1 MGLAACSAQPIK
13 ELTDTKQQ
21 KFSNFAAVILACA
34 PWFAVASEAS
44 FNLREIAPG
53 IFVHQGKMVAERT
66 PANMG
71 DQANIGFI
79 VGSKCVAT
87 LDAGGS
93 MKLGLLLR
101 EAIRKT
107 TDKPICYVINS
118 HVHPD
123 HMFGNAAFKADGVT
137 FIGHER
143 LAKAAAARNSNYSN
157 SLKRDLG
164 EVAIGSEL
172 TPPSTI
178 IKAGEALD
186 LDLGGRMLKIQAW
199 PVGHTDNDVSVFDE
213 QTQTLW
219 LSDLLFIDHVP
230 AMDGSIPGWL
240 KVIAELKKIPAKL
253 VIPGHGPATAPW
265 PSAIEPEQ
273 RYLAKVADGVRK
285 ALRDKQT
292 IQDAI
297 ENVAWDEKDKWQH
310 FENFHRR
317 TVTAT
322 YAELEWEE

>member
-1 MGLAACSAQPIK
+1 M
-13 ELTDTKQQ
+13 TKLCQ
-21 KFSNFAAVILACA
+21 FVLIIFAAVPVLAGDMG
-34 PWFAVASEAS
+34 
-44 FNLREIAPG
+44 FNLKEVAPG
-53 IFVHQGKMVAERT
+53 IFVHQGQMVVERT

-79 VGSKCVAT
+79 VGDKCVAT

-93 MKLGLLLR
+93 MKVGLMLR
-101 EAIRKT
+101 EAIKKT
-107 TDKPICYVINS
+107 TPKPICYVINS

-123 HMFGNAAFKADGVT
+123 HMFGNPAFKADNVT

-143 LAKAAAARNSNYSN
+143 LAKGAAARSNNYTN

-164 EVAIGSEL
+164 DVAEGSEL
-172 TPPSTI
+172 TPPTKTV
-178 IKAGEALD
+178 KAGETLD
-186 LDLGGRMLKIQAW
+186 LDLGGRILKIQAW
-199 PVGHTDNDVSVFDE
+199 PVGHTDNDISVLDE

-240 KVIAELKKIPAKL
+240 KVIADLKKIPAKM
-253 VIPGHGPATAPW
+253 VIPGHGPITAPW
-265 PSAIEPEQ
+265 PSAIEPEE

-285 ALRDKQT
+285 ALKDKQT
-292 IQDAI
+292 IQEAI
-297 ENVAWDEKDKWQH
+297 EGVAWDEKDKWIQ
-310 FENFHRR
+310 FEQFHRR
-317 TVTAT
+317 TITAT

>member
-1 MGLAACSAQPIK
+1 MKKLSQ
-13 ELTDTKQQ
+13 
-21 KFSNFAAVILACA
+21 FAAVILACT
-34 PWFAVASEAS
+34 PWFAVASEAP
-44 FNLREIAPG
+44 FNLKEVAPG
-53 IFVHQGKMVAERT
+53 IFVHQGQMVAERT

-79 VGSKCVAT
+79 VGEKCVAT
-87 LDAGGS
+87 LDTGGS
-93 MKLGLLLR
+93 MKVGLLLR
-101 EAIRKT
+101 AAIKKT
-107 TDKPICYVINS
+107 TDKPVCYVINS

-123 HMFGNAAFKADGVT
+123 HMFGNAAFKADKVT

-164 EVAIGSEL
+164 DVAEGSEL
-172 TPPSTI
+172 TPPTQT
-178 IKAGEALD
+178 IKAGETME
-186 LDLGGRMLKIQAW
+186 LDLGGRKLKIQAW
-199 PVGHTDNDVSVFDE
+199 PVGHTDNDISVFDD

-240 KVIAELKKIPAKL
+240 KVIAELKKIPAKI

-265 PSAIEPEQ
+265 PSAIEPEE

-285 ALRDKQT
+285 ALKDKQT
-292 IQDAI
+292 IQEAI
-297 ENVAWDEKDKWQH
+297 EGVAWDEKDKWQL

-322 YAELEWEE
+322 YAELEWED

>member
-1 MGLAACSAQPIK
+1 MKKFLQLP
-13 ELTDTKQQ
+13 LTL
-21 KFSNFAAVILACA
+21 LACA
-34 PWFAVASEAS
+34 SCLALADNAD
-44 FNLREIAPG
+44 FNLQEIAPG

-79 VGSKCVAT
+79 VGGKCVAT
-87 LDAGGS
+87 LDTGGS
-93 MKLGLLLR
+93 MKVGLLLR
-101 EAIRKT
+101 EAIKKT
-107 TDKPICYVINS
+107 TDKPVCYVINS

-123 HMFGNAAFKADGVT
+123 HMFGNAAFKADKVS

-143 LAKAAAARNSNYSN
+143 LVKAAAARNSNYSN

-164 EVAIGSEL
+164 DVAEGSEL
-172 TPPSTI
+172 TPPTQT
-178 IKAGEALD
+178 IKAGETME
-186 LDLGGRMLKIQAW
+186 LDLGGRKLKIQAW
-199 PVGHTDNDVSVFDE
+199 PVGHTDNDISVFDD

-230 AMDGSIPGWL
+230 AMDGSITGWL
-240 KVIAELKKIPAKL
+240 KVIAELKKIPAKI

-265 PSAIEPEQ
+265 PSAIEPEE

-285 ALRDKQT
+285 ALKDKQT
-292 IQDAI
+292 IQEAI
-297 ENVAWDEKDKWQH
+297 EGVAWDEKDKWQL

-322 YAELEWEE
+322 YAELEWED

>member
-1 MGLAACSAQPIK
+1 MKLPQ
-13 ELTDTKQQ
+13 L
-21 KFSNFAAVILACA
+21 AVILFACA
-34 PWFAVASEAS
+34 PRLALADDPG
-44 FNLREIAPG
+44 FNLTEIAPG

-79 VGSKCVAT
+79 VGEKCVAT

-93 MKLGLLLR
+93 MKVGLLLR
-101 EAIRKT
+101 EAIKKT

-123 HMFGNAAFKADGVT
+123 HMFGNAAFKADNVT

-143 LAKAAAARNSNYSN
+143 LAKAAAERNSNYTN

-164 EVAIGSEL
+164 DAANGSEL
-172 TPPSTI
+172 TPPTQTV
-178 IKAGEALD
+178 KVGETLE
-186 LDLGGRMLKIQAW
+186 LDLGGRKLKLQAW
-199 PVGHTDNDVSVFDE
+199 PVGHTDNDISVLDE

-219 LSDLLFIDHVP
+219 LGDLLFVEHVP

-240 KVIAELKKIPAKL
+240 KVIAELKKISANR
-253 VIPGHGPATAPW
+253 VIPGHGPAAAPW
-265 PSAIEPEQ
+265 PSAIEAEE
-273 RYLAKVADGVRK
+273 RYLTKVADGVRK
-285 ALRDKQT
+285 ALRNKQT
-292 IQDAI
+292 IQEAI
-297 ENVAWDEKDKWQH
+297 ENVGWDEKDKWQQ

-322 YAELEWEE
+322 YAELEWED

>member
-1 MGLAACSAQPIK
+1 MKKLSQ
-13 ELTDTKQQ
+13 
-21 KFSNFAAVILACA
+21 FAAVMLACT
-34 PWFAVASEAS
+34 PWFAVASEVS
-44 FNLREIAPG
+44 FNLKEIAPG
-53 IFVHQGKMVAERT
+53 IFMHQGQMVAERT

-79 VGSKCVAT
+79 VGEKCVAT
-87 LDAGGS
+87 LDTGGS
-93 MKLGLLLR
+93 MKVGLLLR
-101 EAIRKT
+101 AAIKKT
-107 TDKPICYVINS
+107 TDKPVCYVINS

-123 HMFGNAAFKADGVT
+123 HMFGNTAFKADNVT

-164 EVAIGSEL
+164 DVAQGSEL
-172 TPPSTI
+172 TPPTQT
-178 IKAGEALD
+178 IKAGEAMA
-186 LDLGGRMLKIQAW
+186 LDLGGRTLKIQAW

-240 KVIAELKKIPAKL
+240 KVIADLKKIPAKI
-253 VIPGHGPATAPW
+253 VIPGHGPVTAPW
-265 PSAIEPEQ
+265 PSAIEPEE

-285 ALRDKQT
+285 ALKDKKT
-292 IQDAI
+292 IQEAI
-297 ENVAWDEKDKWQH
+297 EGVAWDEKDKWRQ

-322 YAELEWEE
+322 YAELEWED

>member
-1 MGLAACSAQPIK
+1 MPTILKIAQI
-13 ELTDTKQQ
+13 L
-21 KFSNFAAVILACA
+21 LACTPA
-34 PWFAVASEAS
+34 LAQAENTA
-44 FNLREIAPG
+44 FNIKEIAPG
-53 IFVHQGKMVAERT
+53 VYVHQGQMVAERT

-79 VGSKCVAT
+79 VGDNCVAT

-93 MKLGLLLR
+93 IKVGLLLR
-101 EAIRKT
+101 EAIKKT

-123 HMFGNAAFKADGVT
+123 HMFGNAAFKSDNVT

-164 EVAIGSEL
+164 DVSSGSEL
-172 TPPSTI
+172 TPPSKTV
-178 IKAGEALD
+178 KAGETLN
-186 LDLGGRMLKIQAW
+186 LDLGGRVLKIQAW
-199 PVGHTDNDVSVFDE
+199 PVGHTDNDVSVLDE
-213 QTQTLW
+213 KTQTLW

-240 KVIAELKKIPAKL
+240 KVIDELKKIPAKM

-265 PSAIEPEQ
+265 PSAIEPQ
-273 RYLAKVADGVRK
+273 ARYLAKVADGVRK
-285 ALRDKQT
+285 ALKDKQT
-292 IQDAI
+292 IQEAI
-297 ENVAWDEKDKWQH
+297 ESVAWDEKDNWRQ

>member
-1 MGLAACSAQPIK
+1 M
-13 ELTDTKQQ
+13 TKLCQ
-21 KFSNFAAVILACA
+21 FVLIFFAATPV
-34 PWFAVASEAS
+34 FAGDMS
-44 FNLREIAPG
+44 FNLKEIAPG
-53 IFVHQGKMVAERT
+53 IFMHQGQMVAERT

-79 VGSKCVAT
+79 VGDKCVAT

-93 MKLGLLLR
+93 MKVGSLLR
-101 EAIRKT
+101 AAIKKT
-107 TDKPICYVINS
+107 TTKPICYVINS

-123 HMFGNAAFKADGVT
+123 HMFGNPAFKAENAI

-143 LAKAAAARNSNYSN
+143 LAKGAAARSNNYTN

-164 EVAIGSEL
+164 DVAEGSEL
-172 TPPSTI
+172 TPPTQTV
-178 IKAGEALD
+178 KAGETLD
-186 LDLGGRMLKIQAW
+186 LDLGGRNLKIQAW
-199 PVGHTDNDVSVFDE
+199 PVGHTDNDISVFDP

-240 KVIAELKKIPAKL
+240 KVIADLKKIPAKT
-253 VIPGHGPATAPW
+253 VIPGHGSITAPW
-265 PSAIEPEQ
+265 PSAIEPEE

-285 ALRDKQT
+285 ALKDKQT
-292 IQDAI
+292 IQEAL
-297 ENVAWDEKDKWQH
+297 EGVAWDEKDKWQQ
-310 FENFHRR
+310 FEQFHRR

>member
-1 MGLAACSAQPIK
+1 MKKFLQLP
-13 ELTDTKQQ
+13 LTL
-21 KFSNFAAVILACA
+21 LACA
-34 PWFAVASEAS
+34 SCLALADNAD
-44 FNLREIAPG
+44 FNLQEIAPG

-79 VGSKCVAT
+79 VGGKCVAT
-87 LDAGGS
+87 LDTGGS
-93 MKLGLLLR
+93 MKVGLLLR
-101 EAIRKT
+101 AAIKKT
-107 TDKPICYVINS
+107 TDKPVCYVINS

-123 HMFGNAAFKADGVT
+123 HMFGNAAFKADKVT

-164 EVAIGSEL
+164 DVAEGSEL
-172 TPPSTI
+172 TPPTQT
-178 IKAGEALD
+178 IKAGETME
-186 LDLGGRMLKIQAW
+186 LDLGGRKLKIQAW
-199 PVGHTDNDVSVFDE
+199 PVGHTDNDISVFDD

-240 KVIAELKKIPAKL
+240 KVIAELKKIPAKI

-265 PSAIEPEQ
+265 PSAIEPEE

-285 ALRDKQT
+285 ALKDKQT
-292 IQDAI
+292 IQEAI
-297 ENVAWDEKDKWQH
+297 EGVAWDEKDKWQL

-322 YAELEWEE
+322 YAELEWED

>member
-1 MGLAACSAQPIK
+1 MKKLSQ
-13 ELTDTKQQ
+13 
-21 KFSNFAAVILACA
+21 FAAVILACT
-34 PWFAVASEAS
+34 PWFAAASEAP
-44 FNLREIAPG
+44 FNLKEIAPG
-53 IFVHQGKMVAERT
+53 IFVHQGQMVAERT

-79 VGSKCVAT
+79 VGEKCVAT
-87 LDAGGS
+87 LDTGGS
-93 MKLGLLLR
+93 MKVGLLLR
-101 EAIRKT
+101 AAIKKT
-107 TDKPICYVINS
+107 TDKPVCYVINS

-123 HMFGNAAFKADGVT
+123 HMFGNTAFKADNVT

-164 EVAIGSEL
+164 DVAQGSEL
-172 TPPSTI
+172 TPPTQT
-178 IKAGEALD
+178 IKAGEAMA
-186 LDLGGRMLKIQAW
+186 LDLGGRTLKIQAW

-240 KVIAELKKIPAKL
+240 KVIAELKKIPAKI
-253 VIPGHGPATAPW
+253 VIPGHGPVTAPW
-265 PSAIEPEQ
+265 PSAIEPEE

-285 ALRDKQT
+285 ALKDKKT
-292 IQDAI
+292 IQEAI
-297 ENVAWDEKDKWQH
+297 EGVAWDEKDKWRQ

-322 YAELEWEE
+322 YAELEWED

>member
-1 MGLAACSAQPIK
+1 MKKFLQLPLTLLAYASC
-13 ELTDTKQQ
+13 
-21 KFSNFAAVILACA
+21 LALA
-34 PWFAVASEAS
+34 DNAD
-44 FNLREIAPG
+44 FNLQEIAPG

-79 VGSKCVAT
+79 VGGKCVAT
-87 LDAGGS
+87 LDTGGS
-93 MKLGLLLR
+93 MKVGLLLR
-101 EAIRKT
+101 AAIKKT
-107 TDKPICYVINS
+107 TDKPVCYVINS

-123 HMFGNAAFKADGVT
+123 HMFGNAAFKADKVT

-164 EVAIGSEL
+164 DVAEGSEL
-172 TPPSTI
+172 TPPTQT
-178 IKAGEALD
+178 IKAGETME
-186 LDLGGRMLKIQAW
+186 LDLGGRKLKIQAW
-199 PVGHTDNDVSVFDE
+199 PVGHTDNDISVFDD

-240 KVIAELKKIPAKL
+240 KVIAELKKIPAKI

-265 PSAIEPEQ
+265 PSAIEPEE

-285 ALRDKQT
+285 ALKDKQT
-292 IQDAI
+292 IQEAI
-297 ENVAWDEKDKWQH
+297 EGVAWDEKDKWQL

-322 YAELEWEE
+322 YAELEWED

>member
-1 MGLAACSAQPIK
+1 MKKFLQLP
-13 ELTDTKQQ
+13 LTL
-21 KFSNFAAVILACA
+21 LACA
-34 PWFAVASEAS
+34 SCLALADNAD
-44 FNLREIAPG
+44 FNLQEIAPG

-79 VGSKCVAT
+79 VGGKCVAT
-87 LDAGGS
+87 LDTGGS
-93 MKLGLLLR
+93 MKVGLLLR
-101 EAIRKT
+101 AAIKKT
-107 TDKPICYVINS
+107 TDKPVCYVINS

-123 HMFGNAAFKADGVT
+123 HMFGNAAFKADKVS

-143 LAKAAAARNSNYSN
+143 LVKAAAARNSNYSN

-164 EVAIGSEL
+164 GVAEGSEL
-172 TPPSTI
+172 TPPTQT
-178 IKAGEALD
+178 IKAGETME
-186 LDLGGRMLKIQAW
+186 LDLGGRKLKIQAW
-199 PVGHTDNDVSVFDE
+199 PVGHTDNDISVFDD

-240 KVIAELKKIPAKL
+240 KVIAELKKIPAKI

-265 PSAIEPEQ
+265 PSAIEPEE

-285 ALRDKQT
+285 ALKDKQT
-292 IQDAI
+292 IQEAI
-297 ENVAWDEKDKWQH
+297 EGVAWDEKDKWQL

-322 YAELEWEE
+322 YAELEWED

>member
-1 MGLAACSAQPIK
+1 MKKFLQLP
-13 ELTDTKQQ
+13 LTL
-21 KFSNFAAVILACA
+21 LACA
-34 PWFAVASEAS
+34 SCLALADNAD
-44 FNLREIAPG
+44 FNLQEIAPG

-79 VGSKCVAT
+79 IGGKCVAT
-87 LDAGGS
+87 LDTGGS
-93 MKLGLLLR
+93 MKVGLLLR
-101 EAIRKT
+101 EAIKKT
-107 TDKPICYVINS
+107 TDKPVCYVINS

-123 HMFGNAAFKADGVT
+123 HMFGNAAFKADKVS

-143 LAKAAAARNSNYSN
+143 LAKAAAARNSNYGN

-164 EVAIGSEL
+164 DVAEGSEL
-172 TPPSTI
+172 TPPTQT
-178 IKAGEALD
+178 IKAGETME
-186 LDLGGRMLKIQAW
+186 LDLGGRKLKIQAW
-199 PVGHTDNDVSVFDE
+199 PVGHTDNDISVFDD

-240 KVIAELKKIPAKL
+240 KVIAELKKIPAKI

-265 PSAIEPEQ
+265 PSAIEPEE

-285 ALRDKQT
+285 ALKDKQT
-292 IQDAI
+292 IQEAI
-297 ENVAWDEKDKWQH
+297 EGVAWDEKDKWQL

-322 YAELEWEE
+322 YAELEWED

>member
-1 MGLAACSAQPIK
+1 MNKLKQLLITLLAIAPS
-13 ELTDTKQQ
+13 LTLADD
-21 KFSNFAAVILACA
+21 AA
-34 PWFAVASEAS
+34 
-44 FNLREIAPG
+44 FNLKEIAPG

-66 PANMG
+66 PANLG

-79 VGSKCVAT
+79 VGEKCVAT

-93 MKLGLLLR
+93 MKVGLLLR
-101 EAIRKT
+101 EAIKKT

-123 HMFGNAAFKADGVT
+123 HMFGNPAFKADNVT

-143 LAKAAAARNSNYSN
+143 LAKAAAARSNAYNN

-164 EVAIGSEL
+164 DVAIGSEL
-172 TPPSTI
+172 TPPTKTV
-178 IKAGEALD
+178 KAGETLE
-186 LDLGGRMLKIQAW
+186 LDLGGRKLKIQAW
-199 PVGHTDNDVSVFDE
+199 PVGHTDNDVSVLDE

-219 LSDLLFIDHVP
+219 LSDLLFMEHVP

-253 VIPGHGPATAPW
+253 VIPGHGPVTAPW
-265 PSAIEPEQ
+265 PSAIEAQQ
-273 RYLAKVADGVRK
+273 RYLAKVENGVRK
-285 ALRDKQT
+285 ALKDKQT
-292 IQDAI
+292 IQEAI
-297 ENVAWDEKDKWQH
+297 ENVGWDEKDKWQQ

>member
-1 MGLAACSAQPIK
+1 MKIFRTTIGVLLGIVS
-13 ELTDTKQQ
+13 
-21 KFSNFAAVILACA
+21 AAVSAA
-34 PWFAVASEAS
+34 DEN
-44 FNLREIAPG
+44 FNVTQIAPG
-53 IFVHQGKMVAERT
+53 LYIHQGKMVAERT

-79 VGSKCVAT
+79 VGEKCVAT

-93 MKLGLLLR
+93 MKVGLLLR
-101 EAIRKT
+101 EAIKKT

-123 HMFGNAAFKADGVT
+123 HMFGNPAFKSDNVT

-143 LAKAAAARNSNYSN
+143 LAKGAAARNNAYNN

-164 EVAIGSEL
+164 DVAAGSEL
-172 TPPSTI
+172 TPPTLTV
-178 IKAGEALD
+178 KAGETLA
-186 LDLGGRMLKIQAW
+186 LDLGGRILKIQAW

-213 QTQTLW
+213 QSQILW

-240 KVIAELKKIPAKL
+240 KVIADLKKIPAKAA
-253 VIPGHGPATAPW
+253 IPGHGPITAPW
-265 PSAIEPEQ
+265 PSAIQPEE
-273 RYLAKVADGVRK
+273 RYLTKVADGVRK
-285 ALRDKQT
+285 AIKDKQT
-292 IQDAI
+292 IQEAI
-297 ENVAWDEKDKWQH
+297 ESVGWDEKDNWRQ

>member
-1 MGLAACSAQPIK
+1 MK
-13 ELTDTKQQ
+13 
-21 KFSNFAAVILACA
+21 KFSQFAAVILACT
-34 PWFAVASEAS
+34 PGFAVASEAR
-44 FNLREIAPG
+44 FNLKEIAPG
-53 IFVHQGKMVAERT
+53 IFMHKGQMVAERT

-79 VGSKCVAT
+79 VGEKCVAT

-93 MKLGLLLR
+93 MKVGLLLR
-101 EAIRKT
+101 EAIKKT
-107 TDKPICYVINS
+107 TPKPICYVINS

-123 HMFGNAAFKADGVT
+123 HMFGNPAFKADNVT

-143 LAKAAAARNSNYSN
+143 LEKAAAARSNNYGN

-164 EVAIGSEL
+164 DVVAGSEL
-172 TPPSTI
+172 TPPTKT
-178 IKAGEALD
+178 IKAGETLA
-186 LDLGGRMLKIQAW
+186 LDLGGRILKIQAW
-199 PVGHTDNDVSVFDE
+199 PVGHTDNDISVLDE

-240 KVIAELKKIPAKL
+240 KVIADLKKIPAKQ
-253 VIPGHGPATAPW
+253 VIPGHGPVTAPW
-265 PSAIEPEQ
+265 PSAIEPQE

-285 ALRDKQT
+285 ALKNKQT
-292 IQDAI
+292 IQEAI
-297 ENVAWDEKDKWQH
+297 EGVAWDEKDKWQQ
-310 FENFHRR
+310 FEQFHRR

>member
-1 MGLAACSAQPIK
+1 MNTLRQFAITILSTLPWLTFADDAA
-13 ELTDTKQQ
+13 
-21 KFSNFAAVILACA
+21 
-34 PWFAVASEAS
+34 
-44 FNLREIAPG
+44 FNLKQIAPG

-66 PANMG
+66 PANLG

-79 VGSKCVAT
+79 VGAKCVAA
-87 LDAGGS
+87 LDTGGS
-93 MKLGLLLR
+93 MKVGLLLR
-101 EAIRKT
+101 EAIRQT

-123 HMFGNAAFKADGVT
+123 HMFGNAAFKADNVT
-137 FIGHER
+137 FIGHAQ
-143 LAKAAAARNSNYSN
+143 LAKAAAARNRTYTN

-164 EVAIGSEL
+164 EVANGSEL
-172 TPPSTI
+172 TPPTQTV
-178 IKAGEALD
+178 KAGETLD
-186 LDLGGRMLKIQAW
+186 LDLGGRNLKIQAW
-199 PVGHTDNDVSVFDE
+199 PVGHTDNDVTVLDE

-219 LSDLLFIDHVP
+219 LGDLLFMEHVP

-240 KVIAELKKIPAKL
+240 KVIAELKKIPAAR

-265 PSAIEPEQ
+265 PSAIEPEE

-285 ALRDKQT
+285 ALKHKQT
-292 IQDAI
+292 IQEAI
-297 ENVAWDEKDKWQH
+297 ETVGWDERDKWQQ

>member
-1 MGLAACSAQPIK
+1 MKKFLQLP
-13 ELTDTKQQ
+13 LTL
-21 KFSNFAAVILACA
+21 LACA
-34 PWFAVASEAS
+34 SCLALADNAD
-44 FNLREIAPG
+44 FNLQEIAPG

-79 VGSKCVAT
+79 VGGKCVAT
-87 LDAGGS
+87 LDTGGS
-93 MKLGLLLR
+93 MKVGLLLR
-101 EAIRKT
+101 AAIKKT
-107 TDKPICYVINS
+107 TDKPVCYVINS

-123 HMFGNAAFKADGVT
+123 HMFGNAAFKADKVS

-143 LAKAAAARNSNYSN
+143 LAKAAAARNSNYGN

-164 EVAIGSEL
+164 DVAEGSEL
-172 TPPSTI
+172 TPPTQT
-178 IKAGEALD
+178 IKAGETME
-186 LDLGGRMLKIQAW
+186 LDLGGRKLKIQAW
-199 PVGHTDNDVSVFDE
+199 PVGHTDNDISVFDD

-240 KVIAELKKIPAKL
+240 KVIAELKKIPAKI

-265 PSAIEPEQ
+265 PSAIEPEE

-285 ALRDKQT
+285 ALKDKQT
-292 IQDAI
+292 IQEAI
-297 ENVAWDEKDKWQH
+297 EGVAWDEKDKWQL

-322 YAELEWEE
+322 YAELEWED

>member
-1 MGLAACSAQPIK
+1 MKKFLQLP
-13 ELTDTKQQ
+13 LTL
-21 KFSNFAAVILACA
+21 LACA
-34 PWFAVASEAS
+34 SCLALADNAD
-44 FNLREIAPG
+44 FNLQEIAPG

-79 VGSKCVAT
+79 VGEKCVAT
-87 LDAGGS
+87 LDTGGS
-93 MKLGLLLR
+93 MKVGLLLR
-101 EAIRKT
+101 EAIKKT
-107 TDKPICYVINS
+107 TDKPVCYVINS

-123 HMFGNAAFKADGVT
+123 HMFGNAAFKADKVT
-137 FIGHER
+137 FIGHDR

-164 EVAIGSEL
+164 DVAEGSEL
-172 TPPSTI
+172 TPPTQT
-178 IKAGEALD
+178 IKAGETME
-186 LDLGGRMLKIQAW
+186 LDLGGRKLKIQAW
-199 PVGHTDNDVSVFDE
+199 PVGHTDNDISVFDD

-240 KVIAELKKIPAKL
+240 KVIAELKKIPAKI

-265 PSAIEPEQ
+265 PSAIEPEE

-285 ALRDKQT
+285 ALKDKQT
-292 IQDAI
+292 IQEAI
-297 ENVAWDEKDKWQH
+297 EGVAWDEKDKWQL

-322 YAELEWEE
+322 YAELEWED

>member
-1 MGLAACSAQPIK
+1 MKKFLQLP
-13 ELTDTKQQ
+13 LTL
-21 KFSNFAAVILACA
+21 LACA
-34 PWFAVASEAS
+34 SCLALADNAD
-44 FNLREIAPG
+44 FNLQEIAPG

-79 VGSKCVAT
+79 VGGKCVAT
-87 LDAGGS
+87 LDTGGS
-93 MKLGLLLR
+93 MKVGLLLR
-101 EAIRKT
+101 AAIKKT
-107 TDKPICYVINS
+107 TDKPVCYVINS

-123 HMFGNAAFKADGVT
+123 HMFGNAAFKADNVT

-143 LAKAAAARNSNYSN
+143 LAKAAAARSNNYSN

-164 EVAIGSEL
+164 DVAQGSEL
-172 TPPSTI
+172 TPPTQT
-178 IKAGEALD
+178 IKAGEAMA
-186 LDLGGRMLKIQAW
+186 LDLGGRTLKIQAW

-240 KVIAELKKIPAKL
+240 KVIADLKKIPAKI
-253 VIPGHGPATAPW
+253 VIPGHGPVTAPW
-265 PSAIEPEQ
+265 PSAIEPEE

-285 ALRDKQT
+285 ALKDKQT
-292 IQDAI
+292 IQEAI
-297 ENVAWDEKDKWQH
+297 EGVAWDEKDKWRQ

-322 YAELEWEE
+322 YAELEWED

>member
-1 MGLAACSAQPIK
+1 MAV
-13 ELTDTKQQ
+13 E
-21 KFSNFAAVILACA
+21 KFEGHETPMKKLSQFAAVMLACT
-34 PWFAVASEAS
+34 PWFAVASEAP
-44 FNLREIAPG
+44 FNLKEIAPG
-53 IFVHQGKMVAERT
+53 IFVHQGQMVAERT

-79 VGSKCVAT
+79 VGEKCVAT
-87 LDAGGS
+87 LDTGGS
-93 MKLGLLLR
+93 MKVGLLLR
-101 EAIRKT
+101 AAIKKT

-123 HMFGNAAFKADGVT
+123 HMFGNAAFKADNVT

-164 EVAIGSEL
+164 DVAQGSEL
-172 TPPSTI
+172 TPPTQTV
-178 IKAGEALD
+178 KAGEAMA
-186 LDLGGRMLKIQAW
+186 LDLGGRTLKIQAW
-199 PVGHTDNDVSVFDE
+199 PVGHTDNDISVFDE

-240 KVIAELKKIPAKL
+240 KVIADLKKIPAKI
-253 VIPGHGPATAPW
+253 VIPGHGPVTAPW
-265 PSAIEPEQ
+265 PSAIEPEE

-285 ALRDKQT
+285 ALKDKQT
-292 IQDAI
+292 IQEAI
-297 ENVAWDEKDKWQH
+297 EGVAWDEKDKWQQ
-310 FENFHRR
+310 FEHFHRR

-322 YAELEWEE
+322 YAELEWED

>member
-1 MGLAACSAQPIK
+1 MKKSLRI
-13 ELTDTKQQ
+13 
-21 KFSNFAAVILACA
+21 AAVFLACT
-34 PWFAVASEAS
+34 PWLSLASEAG
-44 FNLREIAPG
+44 FNLKEIAPG
-53 IFVHQGKMVAERT
+53 IFVHQGQMVAERT

-71 DQANIGFI
+71 DQANIGFV
-79 VGSKCVAT
+79 VGDKCVAT
-87 LDAGGS
+87 LDTGGS
-93 MKLGLLLR
+93 MKVGLLLR
-101 EAIRKT
+101 AAIKKT

-123 HMFGNAAFKADGVT
+123 HMFGNAAFKADNVT

-143 LAKAAAARNSNYSN
+143 LAKAAAARNNNYSN

-164 EVAIGSEL
+164 DVAEGSEL
-172 TPPSTI
+172 TPPTQTV
-178 IKAGEALD
+178 KAGETLA
-186 LDLGGRMLKIQAW
+186 LDLGGRTLKIQAW
-199 PVGHTDNDVSVFDE
+199 PVGHTDNDISVFDE

-240 KVIAELKKIPAKL
+240 KVIADLKRIPATL

-265 PSAIEPEQ
+265 PSAIEPEE
-273 RYLAKVADGVRK
+273 RYLAKVAAGVRK
-285 ALRDKQT
+285 ALKDKQT
-292 IQDAI
+292 IQEAI
-297 ENVAWDEKDKWQH
+297 ESVAWDEKDNWRQ

-322 YAELEWEE
+322 YAELEWED

>member
-1 MGLAACSAQPIK
+1 MNKLIQFAITLFALAPSFALAD
-13 ELTDTKQQ
+13 DT
-21 KFSNFAAVILACA
+21 
-34 PWFAVASEAS
+34 S
-44 FNLREIAPG
+44 FNLNEVAAG
-53 IFVHQGKMVAERT
+53 VYVHQGKMVAERT

-79 VGSKCVAT
+79 VGEKCVAT
-87 LDAGGS
+87 LDTGGS
-93 MKLGLLLR
+93 MKVGLLLR
-101 EAIRKT
+101 EAIKKT
-107 TDKPICYVINS
+107 TDKPVCYVINS

-123 HMFGNAAFKADGVT
+123 HMFGNAAFKADNVT

-143 LAKAAAARNSNYSN
+143 LAKAAAARNSSYSN

-164 EVAIGSEL
+164 DVAEGSEL
-172 TPPSTI
+172 TPPTQTV
-178 IKAGEALD
+178 KAGESME
-186 LDLGGRMLKIQAW
+186 LDLGGRTLKIQAW
-199 PVGHTDNDVSVFDE
+199 PVGHTDNDVSVLDM

-240 KVIAELKKIPAKL
+240 RVIAELKKIPAKL

-265 PSAIEPEQ
+265 PSAIEPEE
-273 RYLAKVADGVRK
+273 RYLAKVADGVRE
-285 ALRDKQT
+285 ALKDKQT
-292 IQDAI
+292 IQEAI
-297 ENVAWDEKDKWQH
+297 EGVAWDEKDKWQQ

-322 YAELEWEE
+322 YAELEWED

>member
-1 MGLAACSAQPIK
+1 MKKLSQ
-13 ELTDTKQQ
+13 
-21 KFSNFAAVILACA
+21 FAAVILACT
-34 PWFAVASEAS
+34 PWFAAASEAP
-44 FNLREIAPG
+44 FNLKEIAPG
-53 IFVHQGKMVAERT
+53 IFVHQGQMVAERT

-79 VGSKCVAT
+79 VGEKCVAT
-87 LDAGGS
+87 LDTGGS
-93 MKLGLLLR
+93 MKVGLLLR
-101 EAIRKT
+101 AAIKKT
-107 TDKPICYVINS
+107 TDKPVCYVINS

-123 HMFGNAAFKADGVT
+123 HMFGNTAFKADNVT

-164 EVAIGSEL
+164 DVAQGSEL
-172 TPPSTI
+172 TPPTQT
-178 IKAGEALD
+178 IKAGEAMA
-186 LDLGGRMLKIQAW
+186 LDLGGRTLKIQAW

-240 KVIAELKKIPAKL
+240 KVIAELKKIPAKI
-253 VIPGHGPATAPW
+253 VIPGHGPVTAHW
-265 PSAIEPEQ
+265 PSAIEPEE

-285 ALRDKQT
+285 ALKDKKT
-292 IQDAI
+292 IQEAI
-297 ENVAWDEKDKWQH
+297 EGVAWDEKDKWQQ

-322 YAELEWEE
+322 YAELEWED

>member
-1 MGLAACSAQPIK
+1 MKKFLQLP
-13 ELTDTKQQ
+13 LTL
-21 KFSNFAAVILACA
+21 LACA
-34 PWFAVASEAS
+34 SCWALADNAD
-44 FNLREIAPG
+44 FNLQEIAPG

-79 VGSKCVAT
+79 VGEKCVAT
-87 LDAGGS
+87 LDTGGS
-93 MKLGLLLR
+93 MKVGLLLR
-101 EAIRKT
+101 EAIKKT
-107 TDKPICYVINS
+107 TDKPVCYVINS

-123 HMFGNAAFKADGVT
+123 HMFGNAAFKADKVS

-164 EVAIGSEL
+164 DVAEGSEL
-172 TPPSTI
+172 TPPTQT
-178 IKAGEALD
+178 IKAGETME
-186 LDLGGRMLKIQAW
+186 LDLGGRKLKIQAW
-199 PVGHTDNDVSVFDE
+199 PVGHTDNDISVFDD

-240 KVIAELKKIPAKL
+240 KVIAKLKKIPAKI

-265 PSAIEPEQ
+265 PSAIEPEE

-285 ALRDKQT
+285 ALKDKQT
-292 IQDAI
+292 IQEAI
-297 ENVAWDEKDKWQH
+297 EGVAWDEKDKWQL

-322 YAELEWEE
+322 YAELEWED

>member
-1 MGLAACSAQPIK
+1 MNKLIQFAITLFALAPSFALAD
-13 ELTDTKQQ
+13 DT
-21 KFSNFAAVILACA
+21 
-34 PWFAVASEAS
+34 S
-44 FNLREIAPG
+44 FNLNEVAAG
-53 IFVHQGKMVAERT
+53 VYVHQGKMVAERT

-79 VGSKCVAT
+79 VGEKCVAT
-87 LDAGGS
+87 LDTGGS
-93 MKLGLLLR
+93 MKVGLLLR
-101 EAIRKT
+101 EAIKKT
-107 TDKPICYVINS
+107 TDKPVCYVINS

-123 HMFGNAAFKADGVT
+123 HMFGNTAFKADNVT

-143 LAKAAAARNSNYSN
+143 LAKAAAARNSSYSN

-164 EVAIGSEL
+164 DVAEGSEL
-172 TPPSTI
+172 TPPTQTV
-178 IKAGEALD
+178 KAGESME
-186 LDLGGRMLKIQAW
+186 LDLGGRTLKIQAW
-199 PVGHTDNDVSVFDE
+199 PVGHTDNDVSVLDM

-240 KVIAELKKIPAKL
+240 RVIAELKKIPAKL

-265 PSAIEPEQ
+265 PSAIEPEE

-285 ALRDKQT
+285 ALKDKQT
-292 IQDAI
+292 IQEAI
-297 ENVAWDEKDKWQH
+297 EGVAWDEKDKWQQ

-322 YAELEWEE
+322 YAELEWED

>member
-1 MGLAACSAQPIK
+1 M
-13 ELTDTKQQ
+13 
-21 KFSNFAAVILACA
+21 AVILFACA
-34 PWFAVASEAS
+34 PTLALADAPG
-44 FNLREIAPG
+44 FNLTEIAPG

-79 VGSKCVAT
+79 VGEKCVAT

-93 MKLGLLLR
+93 IKVGLLLR
-101 EAIRKT
+101 EAIKKT

-123 HMFGNAAFKADGVT
+123 HMFGNAAFKADNVT

-143 LAKAAAARNSNYSN
+143 LAKAAAARNSNYTN

-164 EVAIGSEL
+164 DAANGSEL
-172 TPPSTI
+172 TPPTQTV
-178 IKAGEALD
+178 KAGETLE
-186 LDLGGRMLKIQAW
+186 LDLGGRMLIIQAW
-199 PVGHTDNDVSVFDE
+199 PVGHTDNDISVLDE

-219 LSDLLFIDHVP
+219 LGDLLFMEHVP

-240 KVIAELKKIPAKL
+240 KVIAELKKIPAKI

-265 PSAIEPEQ
+265 PSAVEPEE
-273 RYLAKVADGVRK
+273 RYLTKVADGVRK
-285 ALRDKQT
+285 ALKEKQT
-292 IQDAI
+292 IQEAI
-297 ENVAWDEKDKWQH
+297 ENVGWDEKDKWQQ

-322 YAELEWEE
+322 YAELEWED

>member
-1 MGLAACSAQPIK
+1 MKKFLQLP
-13 ELTDTKQQ
+13 LTL
-21 KFSNFAAVILACA
+21 LACA
-34 PWFAVASEAS
+34 SCLALADNAD
-44 FNLREIAPG
+44 FNLQEIAPG

-79 VGSKCVAT
+79 IGGKCVAT
-87 LDAGGS
+87 LDTGGS
-93 MKLGLLLR
+93 MKVGLLLR
-101 EAIRKT
+101 EAIKKT
-107 TDKPICYVINS
+107 TDKPVCYVINS

-123 HMFGNAAFKADGVT
+123 HMFGNAAFKADKVS

-143 LAKAAAARNSNYSN
+143 LAKAAAARNSNYGN

-164 EVAIGSEL
+164 DVAEGSEL
-172 TPPSTI
+172 TPPTQT
-178 IKAGEALD
+178 IKAGETME
-186 LDLGGRMLKIQAW
+186 LDLGGRKLKIQAW
-199 PVGHTDNDVSVFDE
+199 PVGHTDNDISVFDD

-240 KVIAELKKIPAKL
+240 KVIAELKKIPAKI

-265 PSAIEPEQ
+265 PSAIEPEE

-285 ALRDKQT
+285 ALKDKQT
-292 IQDAI
+292 IQEAI
-297 ENVAWDEKDKWQH
+297 EGVAWDEKDKWQQ

-322 YAELEWEE
+322 YAELEWED

>member
-1 MGLAACSAQPIK
+1 MNKLIQFAITLFALAPSFALA
-13 ELTDTKQQ
+13 EDTR
-21 KFSNFAAVILACA
+21 
-34 PWFAVASEAS
+34 
-44 FNLREIAPG
+44 FNLKEVAAG
-53 IFVHQGKMVAERT
+53 IYVHQGKMVAERT

-71 DQANIGFI
+71 DQANIGFV
-79 VGSKCVAT
+79 VGEKCVAA

-93 MKLGLLLR
+93 MKVGLLLR
-101 EAIRKT
+101 EAIKKT
-107 TDKPICYVINS
+107 TDKPVCYVINS

-123 HMFGNAAFKADGVT
+123 HMFGNAAFKADNVT

-143 LAKAAAARNSNYSN
+143 LAKAAAARNSSYSN

-164 EVAIGSEL
+164 DVAEGSEL
-172 TPPSTI
+172 TPPTQTV
-178 IKAGEALD
+178 KAGESME
-186 LDLGGRMLKIQAW
+186 LDLGGRTLKIQAW
-199 PVGHTDNDVSVFDE
+199 PVGHTDNDISVLDM

-240 KVIAELKKIPAKL
+240 RVIAELKKIPAKL

-265 PSAIEPEQ
+265 PSAIEPEE

-285 ALRDKQT
+285 ALKDKQT
-292 IQDAI
+292 IQEAI
-297 ENVAWDEKDKWQH
+297 EGVAWDEKDKWQQ

-322 YAELEWEE
+322 YAELEWED

>member
-1 MGLAACSAQPIK
+1 MKKFLQLP
-13 ELTDTKQQ
+13 LTL
-21 KFSNFAAVILACA
+21 LACA
-34 PWFAVASEAS
+34 SCLALADNAD
-44 FNLREIAPG
+44 FNLQEIAPG

-79 VGSKCVAT
+79 VGGKCVAT
-87 LDAGGS
+87 LDTGGS
-93 MKLGLLLR
+93 MKVGLLLR
-101 EAIRKT
+101 AAIKKT
-107 TDKPICYVINS
+107 TDKPVCYVINS

-123 HMFGNAAFKADGVT
+123 HMFGNAAFKADKVT

-143 LAKAAAARNSNYSN
+143 LAKAAAARNSNYGN

-164 EVAIGSEL
+164 DVAEGSEL
-172 TPPSTI
+172 TPPTQT
-178 IKAGEALD
+178 IKAGETME
-186 LDLGGRMLKIQAW
+186 LDLGGRKLKIQAW
-199 PVGHTDNDVSVFDE
+199 PVGHTDNDISVFDD

-240 KVIAELKKIPAKL
+240 KVIAELKKIPAKI

-265 PSAIEPEQ
+265 PSAIEPEE

-285 ALRDKQT
+285 ALKDKQT
-292 IQDAI
+292 IQEAI
-297 ENVAWDEKDKWQH
+297 EGVAWDEKDKWQL

-322 YAELEWEE
+322 YAELEWED

>member
-1 MGLAACSAQPIK
+1 M
-13 ELTDTKQQ
+13 TKLCQCVLMI
-21 KFSNFAAVILACA
+21 FAAAPVLAGDMG
-34 PWFAVASEAS
+34 
-44 FNLREIAPG
+44 FNLKEVAPG
-53 IFVHQGKMVAERT
+53 IFVHQGQMVAERT

-79 VGSKCVAT
+79 VGEKCVAT

-93 MKLGLLLR
+93 MKVGLLLR
-101 EAIRKT
+101 EAIKKT
-107 TDKPICYVINS
+107 TPKPICYVINS

-123 HMFGNAAFKADGVT
+123 HMFGNPAFKADNVT

-143 LAKAAAARNSNYSN
+143 LAKGAAARSNNYTN

-164 EVAIGSEL
+164 DVAEGSEL
-172 TPPSTI
+172 TPPTKTV
-178 IKAGEALD
+178 KAGETLD
-186 LDLGGRMLKIQAW
+186 LDLGGRILKIQAW

-240 KVIAELKKIPAKL
+240 KVIEDLKKIPAKQ
-253 VIPGHGPATAPW
+253 VIPGHGPMTAPW
-265 PSAIEPEQ
+265 PSAIEPER

-285 ALRDKQT
+285 ALKDKMT
-292 IQDAI
+292 IQEAI
-297 ENVAWDEKDKWQH
+297 ESVGWDEKDKWQQ
-310 FENFHRR
+310 FEQFHRR